1 MPVNYAE
8 GGTSNNGRIIQVV
21 STFYGDRS
29 KYTNFTGNSF
39 VNTFN
44 DIDTTITPKLASS
57 KLMFFV
63 NINYG
68 CESNTGSI
76 FFQIREGTS
85 TVIQG
90 LNGNNQAYGH
100 RCFHQSRWSHGG
112 SQQAEYTTK
121 RAIIN
126 GAMIDAG
133 STSARTYKI
142 YTQVQTGG
150 LDVTINRDGSN
161 ASDTNTGQHSPASN
175 SYMTIME
182 VSDV

>member
-1 MPVNYAE
+1 MTVNYAE

-39 VNTFN
+39 VDDFN
-44 DIDTTITPKLASS
+44 DINTAITPKLSSS

-68 CESNTGSI
+68 YESNTGSI
-76 FFQIREGTS
+76 FFQIREGSS
-85 TVIQG
+85 TVVQG

-121 RAIIN
+121 RAIIT
-126 GAMIDAG
+126 GAMIDAS

-150 LDVTINRDGSN
+150 ADFTINRDGSN

>member
-1 MPVNYAE
+1 MSINYAE
-8 GGTSNNGRIIQVV
+8 GGTSDKGRIIQVV
-21 STFYGDRS
+21 STHYGQRA

-44 DIDTTITPKLASS
+44 NINTSITPKLSTS

-68 CESNTGSI
+68 YLQNTGSI
-76 FFQIREGTS
+76 FFALRESGS
-85 TVIQG
+85 NVAG
-90 LNGNNQAYGH
+90 LNGDSQAYGH

-112 SQQAEYTTK
+112 SQQSEYTTK

-133 STSARTYKI
+133 STNARTYQI
-142 YTQVQTGG
+142 YIRVQTGG
-150 LDVTINRDGSN
+150 EDFTINRDGSD

-182 VSDV
+182 VTDV

>member
-1 MPVNYAE
+1 MAINYAE

-39 VNTFN
+39 ENTFN

-68 CESNTGSI
+68 IESNTGSV

-85 TVIQG
+85 TVVQG
-90 LNGNNQAYGH
+90 LNGNNQVYGH
-100 RCFHQSRWSHGG
+100 RCFHQSRWSYAS
-112 SQQAEYTTK
+112 SQQSEYTTK
-121 RAIIN
+121 RALILGN
-126 GAMIDAG
+126 MIDAG

-142 YTQVQTGG
+142 YARMQTGNK
-150 LDVTINRDGSN
+150 DFTINRDGSN

>member
-1 MPVNYAE
+1 MSINYTE
-8 GGTSNNGRIIQVV
+8 GGTSDKGRIIQVV
-21 STFYGDRS
+21 STHYGNRS

-39 VNTFN
+39 VDTFDSINTA
-44 DIDTTITPKLASS
+44 ITPKLSTS

-68 CESNTGSI
+68 YVQNTGSI
-76 FFQIREGTS
+76 FFALREGS
-85 TVIQG
+85 TNVDG
-90 LNGNNQAYGH
+90 LNGNSQTYGH

-112 SQQAEYTTK
+112 SQQSEYTTK

-133 STSARTYKI
+133 STNARTYKI
-142 YTQVQTGG
+142 WVYVQSGG
-150 LDVTINRDGSN
+150 DDFTINRDGSN
-161 ASDTNTGQHSPASN
+161 ASDTNTGNHSPASN

-182 VSDV
+182 VTDV

>member
-1 MPVNYAE
+1 MPINYSE

-21 STFYGDRS
+21 NTFYGDRS
-29 KYTNFTGNSF
+29 KYTNTTGNSWNSNF
-39 VNTFN
+39 T
-44 DIDTTITPKLASS
+44 DINTTITPKLASS

-68 CESNTGSI
+68 YVQNTGSI
-76 FFQIREGTS
+76 FFQLREGTN
-85 TVIQG
+85 VVQG
-90 LNGNNQAYGH
+90 LNGNTQSHGH

-112 SQQAEYTTK
+112 SQQSEFTTK

-126 GAMIDAG
+126 GAMIDAS
-133 STSARTYKI
+133 STSSKTYNI
-142 YTQVQTGG
+142 YYRVQTGG
-150 LDVTINRDGSN
+150 NDFTINRDGSN
-161 ASDTNTGQHSPASN
+161 SSDTNTGNHSPASN

>member
-1 MPVNYAE
+1 MAINYAE

-39 VNTFN
+39 ENTFN

-68 CESNTGSI
+68 IESNTGSV

-85 TVIQG
+85 TVVQG
-90 LNGNNQAYGH
+90 LNGNDQVYGH
-100 RCFHQSRWSHGG
+100 RCFHQSRWSYDS
-112 SQQAEYTTK
+112 SQQSEYTTK
-121 RAIIN
+121 RALILGN
-126 GAMIDAG
+126 MIDAG

-142 YTQVQTGG
+142 YARMQTGNK
-150 LDVTINRDGSN
+150 DFTINRDGSN

>member
-21 STFYGDRS
+21 STVYGNRS

-39 VNTFN
+39 VNDFN
-44 DIDTTITPKLASS
+44 DIDTAITPKLASS

-68 CESNTGSI
+68 YVSNTGSI
-76 FFQIREGTS
+76 FFQIREGSSVLNT
-85 TVIQG
+85 
-90 LNGNNQAYGH
+90 LNGNSQSYGH
-100 RCFHQSRWSHGG
+100 RCFHQARWSHGG
-112 SQQAEYTTK
+112 SQQSEYTTK
-121 RAIIN
+121 RAIISGN
-126 GAMIDAG
+126 MIDAG

-142 YTQVQTGG
+142 YVRVQTGG
-150 LDVTINRDGSN
+150 DDFTINRDGSN

>member
-1 MPVNYAE
+1 MAINYSE

-21 STFYGDRS
+21 STVYGDRS

-39 VNTFN
+39 T
-44 DIDTTITPKLASS
+44 DIWTDINTTITPKLASS

-68 CESNTGSI
+68 LEANTGSV
-76 FFQIREGTS
+76 FFQIREGS
-85 TVIQG
+85 SILNG
-90 LNGNNQAYGH
+90 LNGNSQTYGH
-100 RCFHQSRWSHGG
+100 RCFHQARWSHGG
-112 SQQAEYTTK
+112 SQQSEYTTK

-126 GAMIDAG
+126 GNMTDANN
-133 STSARTYKI
+133 TSARTYKI
-142 YTQVQTGG
+142 YIQVQSGG
-150 LDVTINRDGSN
+150 LDFTINRDGSN
-161 ASDTNTGQHSPASN
+161 ASDTNTGQHSPAHN

>member
-1 MPVNYAE
+1 MSINYAE
-8 GGTSNNGRIIQVV
+8 GGTSDTGRIIQVV
-21 STFYGDRS
+21 RTHYGQRA

-39 VNTFN
+39 VDT
-44 DIDTTITPKLASS
+44 IDVINTTITPKLSSS

-68 CESNTGSI
+68 YIQNTGSI
-76 FFQIREGTS
+76 YFQIREGS
-85 TVIQG
+85 SEIDG
-90 LNGNNQAYGH
+90 LNGDNQSYGY

-112 SQQAEYTTK
+112 AQQSEYTTK

-126 GAMIDAG
+126 GAMIDANNVN
-133 STSARTYKI
+133 ARTYKI
-142 YTQVQTGG
+142 YTRVQTGG
-150 LDVTINRDGSN
+150 ADFTINRDASD

-182 VSDV
+182 VTDV

>member
-1 MPVNYAE
+1 MSINYAE
-8 GGTSNNGRIIQVV
+8 GGTSDKGRIIQVV
-21 STFYGDRS
+21 STHYGQRA

-39 VNTFN
+39 VDTIDVINTTF
-44 DIDTTITPKLASS
+44 TPKLSSS

-68 CESNTGSI
+68 YIQNTGSI
-76 FFQIREGTS
+76 YFQIREGS
-85 TVIQG
+85 SEING
-90 LNGNNQAYGH
+90 LNGDSQSYGY
-100 RCFHQSRWSHGG
+100 RCFHHSRWSHGG
-112 SQQAEYTTK
+112 AQQSEYTTK

-133 STSARTYKI
+133 NTNARTYQI
-142 YTQVQTGG
+142 YIRVQTGG
-150 LDVTINRDGSN
+150 ADLTINRDGSD

-182 VSDV
+182 VTDV